1 MGLFSFLRKNKQESA
16 STEGEYFSRS
26 EEESNAV
33 RGRGKRKQGGDAVD
47 PVLPEKKR
55 ARRRL
60 VGAIALVLAVIIG
73 VPMIFDSEPKPL
85 ADDIAIQIPSRN
97 KINQVA
103 PPPSPSDAAS
113 AAVDKKDEIVVTPTA
128 PVASAN
134 ASASL
139 PTPPAASTSAASPIM
154 NNKTGDGAKASDIV
168 KPVRSNKPSASTP
181 VAVKTDSKTEPKPAP
196 KSATSAEP
204 QATTKAADKADDAA
218 RAIAILEAKPDA
230 KASPAKPVAAQKA
243 GKFVVQVAALSKQER
258 VKELRAQLKDAG
270 IETYTQIVATKSGE
284 STRVRVGPFAGKE
297 EAEKLRARL
306 IKMGLK
312 GTLIPAA
319 R

>member
-1 MGLFSFLRKNKQESA
+1 MGLFSFLRKNKQSSA

-33 RGRGKRKQGGDAVD
+33 RGRGKRKQGGEAVD

-60 VGAIALVLAVIIG
+60 VGSIALVLAVIIG
-73 VPMIFDSEPKPL
+73 LPMILDSEPKPL
-85 ADDIAIQIPSRN
+85 ADDIAIQIPSRE

-103 PPPSPSDAAS
+103 AYRPPRVTAS
-113 AAVDKKDEIVVTPTA
+113 AALDKKEETPTA
-128 PVASAN
+128 PVASAS
-134 ASASL
+134 ATASL
-139 PTPPAASTSAASPIM
+139 PTPPAAGTSAASASM
-154 NNKTGDGAKASDIV
+154 NNKTGDSAKSSDVV
-168 KPVRSNKPSASTP
+168 KPASPDKTTANPP
-181 VAVKTDSKTEPKPAP
+181 VAVKTDSRTEPKPAP
-196 KSATSAEP
+196 KPATSAEP
-204 QATTKAADKADDAA
+204 PATTQAADKADDAA

-230 KASPAKPVAAQKA
+230 KGSSAKPVSAQKA
-243 GKFVVQVAALSKQER
+243 GKFVIQVAALAKQER

-270 IETYTQIVATKSGE
+270 IETYTQIVVTKSGE
-284 STRVRVGPFAGKE
+284 STRVRVGPFASKE
-297 EAEKLRARL
+297 EAEKLRAKL

-319 R
+319 P